1 MLREGRA
8 DLERHMCR
16 RLLVIF
22 ADVVQCC
29 HDRQSLLPACFMWV
43 GVLSVYICAP
53 CTLLVSLK
61 GRQGRV
67 PNPLTLKLQGTKPPC
82 GCWELLFWHQLL
94 LSKKIPAYQ
103 TAEQGGN
110 IPGPWYAL
118 LRSQAWVNKDCVI
131 LGDRKALVLAAFSVR
146 RVRSAGVCPRADTWP
161 QCLLLSDVNCRC
173 LSDVWD
179 RGYVWKGRVWLVHQ
193 TGCFFPWDPPFT
205 SENFRWRAVVIQMGR
220 HWQLMQWVSPSLQGR
235 RCCYGDKWEPGK
247 LILCSNN
254 SLMSAE
260 RFGDINVNCR
270 YQASL

>member
-1 MLREGRA
+1 MKGA
-8 DLERHMCR
+8 DLERHVCR

-29 HDRQSLLPACFMWV
+29 HDRQSLLPACC
-43 GVLSVYICAP
+43 GCALSVCVCAP

-61 GRQGRV
+61 GRRGRG
-67 PNPLTLKLQGTKPPC
+67 PHPLTLKLQVTKPPR

-118 LRSQAWVNKDCVI
+118 LRSQAWVNKDCVV

-146 RVRSAGVCPRADTWP
+146 RVRNAGVCPRADTRP
-161 QCLLLSDVNCRC
+161 QCLLLSVVNCRC

-179 RGYVWKGRVWLVHQ
+179 RGYVWKGRCDLCIRLAAFFRGTLLLLPRTSDGELWL
-193 TGCFFPWDPPFT
+193 
-205 SENFRWRAVVIQMGR
+205 FRWVDTDSLCSESVHHFKEDAVVM
-220 HWQLMQWVSPSLQGR
+220 V
-235 RCCYGDKWEPGK
+235 
-247 LILCSNN
+247 
-254 SLMSAE
+254 
-260 RFGDINVNCR
+260 INENR
-270 YQASL
+270 EN